1 MCSFVKVRT
10 HDGAMLSISYEKLS
24 RLLGYNPKSRVL
36 NVYADGSIGFGKM
49 LNRAEIN
56 SLYKE
61 IHAHG
66 LVASEGLKKLVY

>member
-1 MCSFVKVRT
+1 MCNFVKVRT
-10 HDGAMLSISYEKLS
+10 RDGAMLSISYEKLS
-24 RLLGYNPKSRVL
+24 RLLGYNPKDKIL
-36 NVYADGSIGFGKM
+36 NVYADGSIGFGKI

-56 SLYKE
+56 YLYEE